1 MQRIIIENFG
11 PIQHLDL
18 EIKDL
23 SLFIGEQATGKSTV
37 AKLIYFF
44 KSLRGDLID
53 YLYDSTIIPED
64 LFIDFTDNKT
74 IFKFN
79 QIFGALNT
87 ITSVFNI
94 TFKYNSTVSWNI
106 RSRILEGL
114 FPPAILI
121 GDNESM
127 EGRQASTELENIC
140 LEIEEFRERYYN
152 REIALLNSSEKR
164 VKEIDLRLDLE
175 RIENRINDFFSDVR
189 EIQFIPA
196 SRSLLASLPEHFQG
210 IGGGDLDF
218 LMALFLKEI
227 SRIKPA
233 FDHSLDQLLEER
245 SRSLKEK
252 KLPNQETLELAI
264 QKIQAVLKGE
274 YRINNSGEEKIY
286 FGDNRY
292 IKLSM
297 ASSGQQEAVWILM
310 QTFVLLLNR
319 EKVFL
324 VIEEPEAHLAPEAQK
339 SLVELITLLLKE
351 NNSQILITTHSPYIL
366 TAFNNLIYAGNV
378 GKEHA
383 EEVGKIIPPQLWID
397 SERVCAYKLRG
408 GECEDLMDRETMLI
422 RAEEIDSVSR
432 SINEAFDAILNLEL
446 Q

>member
-44 KSLRGDLID
+44 KSLRGDLIG
-53 YLYDSTIIPED
+53 YLYQRVIITED
-64 LFIDFTDNKT
+64 LFFDYMYKKT
-74 IFKFN
+74 IIKFN
-79 QIFGALNT
+79 QIFDALREN
-87 ITSVFNI
+87 SDEFNI
-94 TFKYNSTVSWNI
+94 TFKYNNTLFWRIQSSLPGLN
-106 RSRILEGL
+106 RSI
-114 FPPAILI
+114 ISI
-121 GDNESM
+121 GDNESVQ
-127 EGRQASTELENIC
+127 GVQASIELKNIC
-140 LEIEEFRERYYN
+140 IEIEKFKNQYYN

-164 VKEIDLRLDLE
+164 GKEIDLRLDLE
-175 RIENRINDFFSDVR
+175 RIENRINDFFDDDR

-196 SRSLLASLPEHFQG
+196 SRSLLTSLPEHLQG
-210 IGGGDLDF
+210 IETNGLDF
-218 LMALFLKEI
+218 LMTLFLTEI

-233 FDHSLDQLLEER
+233 FDHSLDQLLEEK
-245 SRSLKEK
+245 SIFLKEE
-252 KLPNQETLELAI
+252 KLPNQEVLELSI
-264 QKIQAVLKGE
+264 QKIKSVLKGE
-274 YRINNSGEEKIY
+274 YRISDSGEEKIY
-286 FGDNRY
+286 FDDKKY

-310 QTFVLLLNR
+310 QTFLLLLNR

-324 VIEEPEAHLAPEAQK
+324 VIEEPEAHLSPEAQK
-339 SLVELITLLLKE
+339 SVVELITLLLKE
-351 NNSQILITTHSPYIL
+351 NDSQVLITTHSPYIL

-397 SERVCAYKLRG
+397 SEQVGAYKLRG
-408 GECEDLMDRETMLI
+408 GTSEDLMDRETMLI
-422 RAEEIDSVSR
+422 RAEELDSVSR

>member
-53 YLYDSTIIPED
+53 YLYYQSDFEGDDIFQLFIKDIQHKFSNKLFGYIKNTAPANLTFQYGNNKYLSINLNSNPITVTFSDSKFVGNKSSLRFSFGRD
-64 LFIDFTDNKT
+64 LFKICNDIKEYRQYF
-74 IFKFN
+74 FN
-79 QIFGALNT
+79 PDKVLLHTTNT
-87 ITSVFNI
+87 RNI
-94 TFKYNSTVSWNI
+94 EYTRRSEATAIEKHINS
-106 RSRILEGL
+106 
-114 FPPAILI
+114 
-121 GDNESM
+121 
-127 EGRQASTELENIC
+127 
-140 LEIEEFRERYYN
+140 
-152 REIALLNSSEKR
+152 
-164 VKEIDLRLDLE
+164 
-175 RIENRINDFFSDVR
+175 FFEDDK

-196 SRSLLASLPEHFQG
+196 GRSILSILSGQLTPFG
-210 IGGGDLDF
+210 FDF
-218 LMALFLKEI
+218 FMTAFSKQVDK
-227 SRIKPA
+227 IKPA
-233 FDHSLDQLLEER
+233 FNQQPIEELIKSSVLENKNPNY
-245 SRSLKEK
+245 KEA
-252 KLPNQETLELAI
+252 LNLAI
-264 QKIQAVLKGE
+264 QKVKTVLKGE
-274 YRINNSGEEKIY
+274 YGKDRIYGDGIY
-286 FGDNRY
+286 LDDETY
-292 IKLSM
+292 VKLSM

-324 VIEEPEAHLAPEAQK
+324 VIEEPEAHLSPEAQK
-339 SLVELITLLLKE
+339 SVVELITLLLKE
-351 NNSQILITTHSPYIL
+351 NESQVLITTHSPYIL

-383 EEVGKIIPPQLWID
+383 KEVGKIIPPELWID
-397 SERVCAYKLRG
+397 SEQVGAYKLRG
-408 GECEDLMDRETMLI
+408 GTSEDLMDHETMLI
-422 RAEEIDSVSR
+422 RAEELDSVSR